1 MMRQLPKGMS
11 AAIARVW
18 LALQQAFMS
27 ACDMALLLVISR
39 EVLIKNGLGNS
50 FFCKLSDSLIC

>member
-1 MMRQLPKGMS
+1 
-11 AAIARVW
+11 
-18 LALQQAFMS
+18 MS

-50 FFCKLSDSLIC
+50 FFCKLSDSLICKHEATPMGQLQQITGRNPSNIAAL